1 MSVWVGLYQH
11 VEVVMEA
18 VTRRCSV
25 IIVILKKLR
34 KIHWKHMYQRPQAV
48 TSLKTRLWHRRYPV
62 NARNF

>member
-25 IIVILKKLR
+25 MIVILKKLR
-34 KIHWKHMYQRPQAV
+34 KIHWKDMYQRPQAA
-48 TSLKTRLWHRRYPV
+48 TS
-62 NARNF
+62 